1 MEGFNN
7 LEQGLL
13 IACALAT
20 TGSIFW
26 LALVMTSASLRTI
39 GIESALKRIAEA
51 TADAQ
56 LEMVRIANL
65 LENPPVTIE
74 ESAESV
80 AQRKA
85 EEAANAAP
93 VLQAFGNMTPEERA
107 AKRRERRIAQC
118 RDHNDVDRVSTWF
131 ADGVSLG
138 ASQLNCTTCGAVAYI
153 HRSTDGRAPFLGEWK

>member
-7 LEQGLL
+7 FEQGLL
-13 IACALAT
+13 IACAIAS

-26 LALVMTSASLRTI
+26 LALVMSSASLRTI
-39 GIESALKRIAEA
+39 DIAHHLKRTAEA

-65 LENPPVTIE
+65 LENPPITIE

-85 EEAANAAP
+85 EEAAKAAP

-107 AKRRERRIAQC
+107 AKRRARRIFLCNEHIESADQLL
-118 RDHNDVDRVSTWF
+118 RNAFEHNEDEVVCP
-131 ADGVSLG
+131 
-138 ASQLNCTTCGAVAYI
+138 NCTAVALV
-153 HRSTDGRAPFLGEWK
+153 HRPTDGRAPFLGEWK